1 MAQNLTVHDKP
12 VRKFSLQDLVP
23 RKKRKSRDMLAISP
37 AANAFLNLLMII
49 VCAMVLI
56 PIYVIVISSV
66 TAESAL
72 TANGYRLWPAKFATV
87 AYQFLFTQGSI
98 VITAYENTIIATVA
112 GTLIAVTMVGLYA
125 YAISR
130 DNFKF
135 KTFFTFFA
143 FFTMLFSGGLVS
155 YYMVV
160 RQVLQIQN
168 SLWALFLPSAF
179 SPFWVIVMRTFY
191 RANVPNELI
200 ESARIDGGGEW
211 RILLQIVLPLSTPGL
226 ATVALF
232 SAIGIWNN
240 FFNCLLLVD
249 DAKYY
254 SLQFTIY
261 TTLNNIRFLL
271 ENADKMAGIY
281 TTLNNIRFLLENAD
295 KMAGLVNVS
304 ELPSQTFR
312 MAMAVVTVG
321 PIVLAYPY
329 FQRFFIRGL
338 TIGAVKG

>member
-1 MAQNLTVHDKP
+1 MAKSIDIAYKP
-12 VRKFSLQDLVP
+12 VRKVSLRSILFAN
-23 RKKRKSRDMLAISP
+23 RRSKDMLSISP
-37 AANAFLNLLMII
+37 VTNGFLNLLMVI
-49 VCAMVLI
+49 VCLVALI

-66 TAESAL
+66 TSEASL
-72 TANGYRLWPAKFATV
+72 VSNGYHLWPEEFSGS
-87 AYQFLFTQGSI
+87 AYKYLFSQGSI
-98 VITAYENTIIATVA
+98 LITAYINTILSTLA
-112 GTLIAVTMVGLYA
+112 GTVMAVVMVGLYA

-143 FFTMLFSGGLVS
+143 FFTMLFSGGLVA
-155 YYMVV
+155 YYMVM
-160 RQVLQIQN
+160 RQVLTIQN

-191 RANVPNELI
+191 KLNVPPELI
-200 ESARIDGGGEW
+200 EAARIDGASEW
-211 RILLQIVLPLSTPGL
+211 RTFLQIVLPLSVPGL

-249 DAKYY
+249 EAKYY

-271 ENADKMAGIY
+271 ENADKMAG
-281 TTLNNIRFLLENAD
+281 
-295 KMAGLVNVS
+295 LVNIS
-304 ELPSQTFR
+304 ALPSQTFR

-321 PIVLAYPY
+321 PIIFAYPFFQKY
-329 FQRFFIRGL
+329 FVRGL

>member
-1 MAQNLTVHDKP
+1 MAKSIDADFKPLRKANL
-12 VRKFSLQDLVP
+12 RGLIS
-23 RKKRKSRDMLAISP
+23 RNREGRDMLAISP
-37 AANAFLNLLMII
+37 AVNLLLNLLMVI
-49 VCAMVLI
+49 VCIVALI
-56 PIYVIVISSV
+56 PVYVIVIASV
-66 TAESAL
+66 TSEAAL
-72 TANGYRLWPAKFATV
+72 TANGYRLWPEEFSTI
-87 AYQFLFTQGSI
+87 AYSFLFGQGSI
-98 VITAYENTIIATVA
+98 VITAYINTILSTLA
-112 GTLIAVTMVGLYA
+112 GTLMSVIMVGLYA

-135 KTFFTFFA
+135 KTFFTFYA
-143 FFTMLFSGGLVS
+143 FFTMLFGGGLVA
-155 YYMVV
+155 YYMVM

-191 RANVPNELI
+191 KANVPIEVI
-200 ESARIDGGGEW
+200 ESARMDGASEW
-211 RILLQIVLPLSTPGL
+211 RTFIQIVLPLSVPGL

-271 ENADKMAGIY
+271 ENADKMAGV
-281 TTLNNIRFLLENAD
+281 
-295 KMAGLVNVS
+295 VNVS
-304 ELPSQTFR
+304 TLPSQTFR

-321 PIVLAYPY
+321 PIIFAYPF
-329 FQRFFIRGL
+329 FQRYFIRGL

>member
-1 MAQNLTVHDKP
+1 
-12 VRKFSLQDLVP
+12 
-23 RKKRKSRDMLAISP
+23 
-37 AANAFLNLLMII
+37 
-49 VCAMVLI
+49 
-56 PIYVIVISSV
+56 
-66 TAESAL
+66 
-72 TANGYRLWPAKFATV
+72 V
-87 AYQFLFTQGSI
+87 AYKYLFMKGSI
-98 VITAYENTIIATVA
+98 IITAYINTILATLA
-112 GTLIAVTMVGLYA
+112 GTLLAVVMVGLYA

-135 KTFFTFFA
+135 KTFFTFYA
-143 FFTMLFSGGLVS
+143 FFTMLFGGGLVA
-155 YYMVV
+155 YYMVT

-191 RANVPNELI
+191 KMNVPNELI
-200 ESARIDGGGEW
+200 EAARMDGAGEW
-211 RILLQIVLPLSTPGL
+211 RTLLSIVLPLSLPGL

-271 ENADKMAGIY
+271 ENADK
-281 TTLNNIRFLLENAD
+281 LQ
-295 KMAGLVNVS
+295 GLVNIS
-304 ELPSQTFR
+304 ALPSQTFR

-321 PIVLAYPY
+321 PIIFAYPF
-329 FQRFFIRGL
+329 FQRYFIRGL
-338 TIGAVKG
+338 TLGAIKG

>member
-1 MAQNLTVHDKP
+1 MEKSMTAASKLPDIILTG
-12 VRKFSLQDLVP
+12 RKNKNRV
-23 RKKRKSRDMLAISP
+23 LALSP
-37 AANAFLNLLMII
+37 ASNAFLNLLMVI
-49 VCAMVLI
+49 VCLLALI

-66 TAESAL
+66 TSEAAL
-72 TANGYRLWPAKFATV
+72 TANGYQLWPAQFSTM
-87 AYQFLFTQGSI
+87 AYKFLFIQGSI
-98 VITAYENTIIATVA
+98 LITAYVNTIIATLA
-112 GTLIAVTMVGLYA
+112 GTLLSVVMVGLYA

-143 FFTMLFSGGLVS
+143 FFTMLFGGGLVA
-155 YYMVV
+155 YYMVT

-191 RANVPNELI
+191 KANVPNEVI
-200 ESARIDGGGEW
+200 ESARMDGASEW
-211 RILLQIVLPLSTPGL
+211 RTLLQIVLPLSIPGL

-249 DAKYY
+249 EAKYY

-271 ENADKMAGIY
+271 ENADKMG
-281 TTLNNIRFLLENAD
+281 
-295 KMAGLVNVS
+295 GLVNVS
-304 ELPSQTFR
+304 TLPSQTFR

-321 PIVLAYPY
+321 PIIFAYPF
-329 FQRFFIRGL
+329 FQRYFIQGL

>member
-1 MAQNLTVHDKP
+1 MDQSVQPDMKQVDKF
-12 VRKFSLQDLVP
+12 FST
-23 RKKRKSRDMLAISP
+23 KKNRDMLALSTRTDAI
-37 AANAFLNLLMII
+37 LNVLMVILCI
-49 VCAMVLI
+49 VTLFPV
-56 PIYVIVISSV
+56 YVIVISSI
-66 TAESAL
+66 TSESSLA
-72 TANGYRLWPAKFATV
+72 ANGYRLWPKEFSTL
-87 AYQFLFTQGSI
+87 AYTFLFNKGSI
-98 VITAYENTIIATVA
+98 VITAYKNTIISTLA
-112 GTLIAVTMVGLYA
+112 GTVISVIMVGLYA

-135 KTFFTFFA
+135 RGFFTFYA
-143 FFTMLFSGGLVS
+143 FFTMLFGGGLVS
-155 YYMVV
+155 YYMVT
-160 RQVLQIQN
+160 RQILQIQN

-191 RANVPNELI
+191 KANVPNEVI
-200 ESARIDGGGEW
+200 ESARMDGAGEW
-211 RILLQIVLPLSTPGL
+211 RTLLQIVVPLSIPGL

-232 SAIGIWNN
+232 SSIGIWNN

-249 DAKYY
+249 EAAYY

-271 ENADKMAGIY
+271 ENADKMQ
-281 TTLNNIRFLLENAD
+281 
-295 KMAGLVNVS
+295 GLVNVS

-321 PIVLAYPY
+321 PIIFAYPF
-329 FQRFFIRGL
+329 FQRYFIRGL

>member
-1 MAQNLTVHDKP
+1 MSTSAKLESRQVYKP
-12 VRKFSLQDLVP
+12 VSARKE
-23 RKKRKSRDMLAISP
+23 RDVLALSP
-37 AANAFLNLLMII
+37 AANTLLNALLIFFCI
-49 VCAMVLI
+49 VALM
-56 PIYVIVISSV
+56 PIYVIVIASLTSE
-66 TAESAL
+66 ASL
-72 TANGYRLWPAKFATV
+72 TANGYRLWPEEFSGT
-87 AYQFLFTQGSI
+87 AYRFLFSQGSI
-98 VITAYENTIIATVA
+98 VGTAYVNTIISTVV
-112 GTLIAVTMVGLYA
+112 GTAMAVIMVALYA
-125 YAISR
+125 YPLSR

-135 KTFFTFFA
+135 GTFFTFYA
-143 FFTMLFSGGLVS
+143 FFTMLFSGGLIA
-155 YYMVV
+155 YYMVA
-160 RQVLQIQN
+160 RQILMIQN

-191 RANVPNELI
+191 KANVPNEII
-200 ESARIDGGGEW
+200 EAARMDGANEW
-211 RILLQIVLPLSTPGL
+211 RTFFQIVLPLSVPGL

-249 DAKYY
+249 DARYY

-271 ENADKMAGIY
+271 ENADKMQ
-281 TTLNNIRFLLENAD
+281 
-295 KMAGLVNVS
+295 GLVNMS

-321 PIVLAYPY
+321 PIILAYPF
-329 FQRFFIRGL
+329 FQRYFIKGL

>member
-1 MAQNLTVHDKP
+1 MTPKIVVEDKAERNFGLHIPLP
-12 VRKFSLQDLVP
+12 VKS
-23 RKKRKSRDMLAISP
+23 KKNKDMLALSFGT
-37 AANAFLNLLMII
+37 NAILNVLMII
-49 VCAMVLI
+49 ACILVLI
-56 PIYVIVISSV
+56 PIYVIIISSV

-72 TANGYRLWPAKFATV
+72 TANGYRLWPAKFSTE
-87 AYQFLFTQGSI
+87 AYKFLFAQGSI
-98 VITAYENTIIATVA
+98 VITAYMNTIISTIA
-112 GTLIAVTMVGLYA
+112 GTVMAVVMVGLYA

-130 DNFKF
+130 DNFKY
-135 KTFFTFFA
+135 KRFFTFYA

-155 YYMVV
+155 YYMVA
-160 RQVLQIQN
+160 RQVLNIGN

-179 SPFWVIVMRTFY
+179 SPFWVIVMSTFY
-191 RANVPNELI
+191 RAFVPNEII
-200 ESARIDGGGEW
+200 ESARIDGASEW
-211 RILLQIVLPLSTPGL
+211 HILLKIVVPLSVPGL

-254 SLQFTIY
+254 SLQYTIY
-261 TTLNNIRFLL
+261 TSLNNIRFLL
-271 ENADKMAGIY
+271 ENADKMV
-281 TTLNNIRFLLENAD
+281 
-295 KMAGLVNVS
+295 GLVNVS

-321 PIVLAYPY
+321 PIIFAYPF
-329 FQRFFIRGL
+329 FQKYFIRGL